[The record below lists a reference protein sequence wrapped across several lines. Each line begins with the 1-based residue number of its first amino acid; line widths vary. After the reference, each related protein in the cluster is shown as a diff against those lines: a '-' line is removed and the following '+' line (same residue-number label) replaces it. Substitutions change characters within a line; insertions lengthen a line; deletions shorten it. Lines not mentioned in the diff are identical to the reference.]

1 MNLLLTLLKDAP
13 ITRNVLIAYNLDN
26 SRGIQLT
33 DMGYVTDTPGEGTRL
48 TVKQEREQ
56 FKYACMRVND
66 NLLTGEVGYVRDTN
80 GTIYSIMRE
89 YATARLVARYPY

>member
-26 SRGIQLT
+26 NRGVQLT
-33 DMGYVTDTPGEGTRL
+33 DMGYVTDTPGEGKRL
-48 TVKQEREQ
+48 TGKQEREQ

-66 NLLTGEVGYVRDTN
+66 SLLTGEVGYVRDTN
-80 GTIYSIMRE
+80 GTIYAISQE
-89 YATARLVARYPY
+89 YKTAKPIARYPY

>member
-26 SRGIQLT
+26 NRGVQLT
-33 DMGYVTDTPGEGTRL
+33 DMGYVTDTPGEGKRL
-48 TVKQEREQ
+48 TVKQAKEQ

-66 NLLTGEVGYVRDTN
+66 SLLTGEVPQLPIFTGRVC
-80 GTIYSIMRE
+80 S
-89 YATARLVARYPY
+89 YPTQENHNRN

>member
-26 SRGIQLT
+26 NRGVRLT
-33 DMGYVTDTPGEGTRL
+33 DMSYITDTPGDGKPL
-48 TVKQEREQ
+48 TVKQAKEQ

-66 NLLTGEVGYVRDTN
+66 SLLTGEVGYVRDTN